1 MISIL
6 EEKDWPVDLPQIA
19 IIKTVGI
26 QIVHVN
32 LVDALKK
39 KLVGI
44 LNVIV
49 VGMLLFHQSQQV
61 HRLKWADT
69 GVKLGVTNALTCKS
83 RTPLIHFKCIVPE
96 RLLND
101 LYGNV

>member
-1 MISIL
+1 M
-6 EEKDWPVDLPQIA
+6 DLPQIA

-32 LVDALKK
+32 LMNALKK

-49 VGMLLFHQSQQV
+49 VGMLLFHQSQRV
-61 HRLKWADT
+61 HRLKWVDI
-69 GVKLGVTNALTCKS
+69 GVKLGVTNALACRS
-83 RTPLIHFKCIVPE
+83 GTPLIHSKCILPE